1 MDPLDAPVSEIM
13 TTEFV
18 TLQAADHLDLAEDVM
33 NLGRIRH
40 MPVLEDGRLV
50 GIVSER
56 DLLASCL
63 SKSLEFGDRERR
75 TFMKSVDVSEV
86 MTGDVICVE
95 PSTPIREAAR
105 TMIRQRIGCL
115 PVVDERGEPVGLI
128 TETDLLRA
136 AYPALEGAPE
146 EREVEPQ

>member
-105 TMIRQRIGCL
+105 TMIRQRIEQ
-115 PVVDERGEPVGLI
+115 DHF
-128 TETDLLRA
+128 
-136 AYPALEGAPE
+136 
-146 EREVEPQ
+146 

>member
-1 MDPLDAPVSEIM
+1 MDPLDAPCSEIM

-18 TLQAADHLDLAEDVM
+18 TLQVADHLDLAEDVM

-56 DLLASCL
+56 DLLASSL

-115 PVVDERGEPVGLI
+115 PVVDERGEPLGLI

-136 AYPALEGAPE
+136 AYPALEGASE
-146 EREVEPQ
+146 ERDVEPQ

>member
-1 MDPLDAPVSEIM
+1 M

-56 DLLASCL
+56 DLLASSL

-86 MTGDVICVE
+86 MTGDVIYVE

-136 AYPALEGAPE
+136 AYPALDDAPE